1 MCLLISQY
9 HPRPLLRNP
18 SERSNGLHQAPHHRR
33 KADARARIIA
43 DAAVRRF
50 QCQRSYLRAHAGM
63 RWMDSRSQILRGQR
77 PNASHFAALQA
88 ADNNLRMVRWR
99 SPTPPIPPYMHN
111 HLELP
116 DPNTLAGTPRHHR
129 HPRRLHPP
137 QRRRPAGEMARR
149 RPLPDSNPADAPEP
163 IIPPP
168 PSPHRAGVHA
178 IGEPNPFSPPGRLPS
193 APAPKQKQKPNTKKK
208 NHQRKSSFLPYNDIP
223 PNPWSPRPV
232 FPYACRPSPPSFLP
246 RFMVLERLG
255 GKKPPLV
262 SSPENRLHAA
272 YIRYSPMGSVEE
284 CLTLPRI
291 KRID

>member
-163 IIPPP
+163 IIPQP

-178 IGEPNPFSPPGRLPS
+178 IGEPNPFPPPGRLPS

-208 NHQRKSSFLPYNDIP
+208 TTSEKVPSSLTTIYPLILGPQDLFFRTLVDLHRPLSSLDSWFSKGLAEKNRRWCHLRKIVYTRRTYDT
-223 PNPWSPRPV
+223 PRW
-232 FPYACRPSPPSFLP
+232 
-246 RFMVLERLG
+246 VLSR
-255 GKKPPLV
+255 
-262 SSPENRLHAA
+262 NA
-272 YIRYSPMGSVEE
+272 
-284 CLTLPRI
+284 
-291 KRID
+291 